1 MQELRSLIG
10 QHFAFAHGRM
20 GVLRHML
27 LTQADVDRLL
37 GAHSLK
43 ETENILTELKL
54 TDIIDQG
61 ISDGHSMLEA
71 IGAWMRRE
79 VEVMSHPIHRVI
91 FHILWLQEDA
101 PLLALLLKQHHNLT
115 RERTEEPTIGISAY
129 DPVALQTLVHK
140 GVSGT
145 LPSHLVAFVEQVK
158 AFDQPSPRTVDTA
171 IANYIANLQLR
182 LARASGSFAIRRF
195 VTHQIDLMNIR
206 TALRLRDE
214 DRKASLPYLL
224 AGGTVSRTGLAG
236 NEKEIATAIAR
247 SPMGFSLPADSS
259 ETFADPIA
267 FEQAAAHIMAADISA
282 MWNVPLSIEPL
293 FAFAAMTLS
302 HLRLVRTI
310 LIAKA
315 NAIGPQ
321 EIKRMLPPFISAT
334 RFL

>member
-1 MQELRSLIG
+1 MRSLIG

-54 TDIIDQG
+54 TDVIDQG
-61 ISDGHSMLEA
+61 ISDGHSMLAA

-79 VEVMSHPIHRVI
+79 VEVMSHSAHRVT
-91 FHILWLQEDA
+91 FHILWLQGDA
-101 PLLALLLKQHHNLT
+101 PLLSFLLKRYHNLT
-115 RERTEEPTIGISAY
+115 GELTEEPMSGIAAY
-129 DPVALQTLVHK
+129 DPVALQALVQNDAK
-140 GVSGT
+140 RS
-145 LPSHLVAFVEQVK
+145 LPAHLVAFVERVK
-158 AFDQPSPRTVDTA
+158 SFKDPSPRDVDTA
-171 IANYIANLQLR
+171 VAGFIADLQCR
-182 LARASGSFAIRRF
+182 LARASGSSAIRRF
-195 VTHQIDLMNIR
+195 VAHQIDLTNIR
-206 TALRLRDE
+206 TALRLRGE
-214 DRKASLPYLL
+214 DCEASLPYLL

-236 NEKEIATAIAR
+236 NENEIATAIAR
-247 SPMGFSLPADSS
+247 APIGFSLPADFS

-267 FEQAAAHIMAADISA
+267 FEQVAARVIAADISA

-302 HLRLVRTI
+302 HLKLIRTI

-321 EIKRMLPPFISAT
+321 EIKRMLPPFIPAT
-334 RFL
+334 LFL